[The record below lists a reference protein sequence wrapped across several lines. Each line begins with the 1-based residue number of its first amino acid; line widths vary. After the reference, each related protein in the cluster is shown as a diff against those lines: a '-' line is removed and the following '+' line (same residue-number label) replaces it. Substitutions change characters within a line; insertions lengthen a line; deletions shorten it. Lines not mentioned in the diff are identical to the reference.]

1 MSEIF
6 TKIKNDLITSSLSD
20 KELRVLLYLII
31 RSKNGICFPSIRT
44 MATEIGK
51 SKESVRTTLIELEN
65 KNIIS
70 KENRFLGTGKKTSNV
85 YLIDESF
92 LVKSKKKELE
102 EMLLE
107 EKINEKELE
116 IANFDWL
123 DEDFN

>member
-102 EMLLE
+102 EMLSE